1 MSGKGLVAEGEE
13 DVSDDSQRQA
23 AARRKRG
30 EEGEE
35 SADSSDGGSDV
46 LSSPFKKKTWVG
58 GRQQPTRAH
67 PVPPTP
73 SAAGARTSC
82 AGGRRAPPSRAPPL
96 PPSVKYNLLNKLHFR
111 QMYGKIQSRGS
122 RGAEEM
128 KVFSRLPGRLAF
140 FIRDAVPMSAL
151 AAGHVF
157 LGFSKCGQYLL
168 SYTQT
173 TTEGDQFDLVNF
185 NYYYR
190 LHWWLFLPYAKARKV
205 AEVTLFA
212 NQGVYGNLQ
221 IQFCQWSGDH
231 SRVVVLGSH
240 SQEGEEGETTGGAGF
255 QHCFLTVTAVPSFGN
270 CQDCIRVANSYDA
283 DDVAAAWNSCV
294 RLSCLKHGVTV
305 HTQFDLVSPYPKF
318 EPKICLKRDNCVVVN
333 TGNFL
338 HSITVD
344 LEQLGEEGRGDGAAQ
359 EEPSRVRMEWLHPLS
374 PPAGPTHPISVN
386 VGGAELSLN
395 SMLGSPGPQFSPAS
409 FLHTSDSET
418 ESEGSQPSYMRKKA
432 VTDFAAGLHSLQQR
446 SPGKRAPLN
455 PQQSTEFNPFEFT
468 LPTVDRKRSMADAAY
483 DLTDD
488 NFASDVPEKL
498 STFRKKRLAA

>member
-1 MSGKGLVAEGEE
+1 M
-13 DVSDDSQRQA
+13 
-23 AARRKRG
+23 
-30 EEGEE
+30 
-35 SADSSDGGSDV
+35 
-46 LSSPFKKKTWVG
+46 
-58 GRQQPTRAH
+58 
-67 PVPPTP
+67 
-73 SAAGARTSC
+73 
-82 AGGRRAPPSRAPPL
+82 
-96 PPSVKYNLLNKLHFR
+96 
-111 QMYGKIQSRGS
+111 
-122 RGAEEM
+122 
-128 KVFSRLPGRLAF
+128 
-140 FIRDAVPMSAL
+140 
-151 AAGHVF
+151 
-157 LGFSKCGQYLL
+157 
-168 SYTQT
+168 
-173 TTEGDQFDLVNF
+173 
-185 NYYYR
+185 
-190 LHWWLFLPYAKARKV
+190 
-205 AEVTLFA
+205 
-212 NQGVYGNLQ
+212 
-221 IQFCQWSGDH
+221 
-231 SRVVVLGSH
+231 
-240 SQEGEEGETTGGAGF
+240 
-255 QHCFLTVTAVPSFGN
+255 
-270 CQDCIRVANSYDA
+270 
-283 DDVAAAWNSCV
+283 

-498 STFRKKRLAA
+498 STFRWLSSCFLEILDIALHRKKRLADKKYEFTDDEEAKDKFVPLTRLRSKKLAEAEAAGWLD

>member
-1 MSGKGLVAEGEE
+1 M
-13 DVSDDSQRQA
+13 Q
-23 AARRKRG
+23 
-30 EEGEE
+30 
-35 SADSSDGGSDV
+35 
-46 LSSPFKKKTWVG
+46 
-58 GRQQPTRAH
+58 
-67 PVPPTP
+67 
-73 SAAGARTSC
+73 
-82 AGGRRAPPSRAPPL
+82 
-96 PPSVKYNLLNKLHFR
+96 
-111 QMYGKIQSRGS
+111 
-122 RGAEEM
+122 
-128 KVFSRLPGRLAF
+128 
-140 FIRDAVPMSAL
+140 
-151 AAGHVF
+151 
-157 LGFSKCGQYLL
+157 
-168 SYTQT
+168 
-173 TTEGDQFDLVNF
+173 
-185 NYYYR
+185 
-190 LHWWLFLPYAKARKV
+190 
-205 AEVTLFA
+205 
-212 NQGVYGNLQ
+212 
-221 IQFCQWSGDH
+221 
-231 SRVVVLGSH
+231 
-240 SQEGEEGETTGGAGF
+240 
-255 QHCFLTVTAVPSFGN
+255 
-270 CQDCIRVANSYDA
+270 VANSYDA

-498 STFRKKRLAA
+498 STFRWLSSCFLEILDIALHRKKRLADKKYEFTDDEEAKDKFVPLTRLRSKKLAEAEAAGWLD